1 MKIEQFFKGVDKY
14 DKVLAW
20 LEGDINEIPITK
32 DEFNKIIKNSTEI
45 FRNSSKAEF
54 DELNKDLSV
63 RIVLHWIVGN
73 NTDEFFKMK

>member
-20 LEGDINEIPITK
+20 LEGDIDKIPITK
-32 DEFNKIIKNSTEI
+32 DEYKTIIKNSTEI
-45 FRNSSKAEF
+45 FRKSSKAEF
-54 DELNKDLSV
+54 DELNKDPSV